1 MLSRTDYGVPAS
13 GVKQVI
19 AVDPLLS
26 FYRRESTDDR
36 GRTLDQIRALDV
48 RELESVHDYIQ
59 WLFPLPE
66 PSGANPAAPTLT
78 SEAIAT
84 FRTDEALQRDLVDSF
99 DLMLSFY
106 GFRRARGTTPIER
119 APNASERIADWCRPG
134 NHNFLRLTRIM
145 RSLAVLGLSDHARSL
160 LGQLEQLY
168 NEHPQIV
175 GERTIGFW
183 RRAAG

>member
-1 MLSRTDYGVPAS
+1 MPNTACIVLPSACQVGGP
-13 GVKQVI
+13 GVK
-19 AVDPLLS
+19 
-26 FYRRESTDDR
+26 
-36 GRTLDQIRALDV
+36 
-48 RELESVHDYIQ
+48 
-59 WLFPLPE
+59 LFPLPE

-78 SEAIAT
+78 SEAIAA
-84 FRTDEALQRDLVDSF
+84 FRTDEALQRDLLDSF
-99 DLMLSFY
+99 ALMLRFY
-106 GFRRARGTTPIER
+106 GFRLAPGTTRIER